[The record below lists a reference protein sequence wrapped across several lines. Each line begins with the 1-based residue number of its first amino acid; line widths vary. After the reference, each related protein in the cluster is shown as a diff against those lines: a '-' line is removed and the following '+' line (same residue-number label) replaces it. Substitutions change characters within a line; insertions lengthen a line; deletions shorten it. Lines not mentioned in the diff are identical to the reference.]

1 MLKYYFQLFRIPN
14 IFTVPPDILAGYL
27 VTTINNLIIIDY
39 YNILLLI
46 FSSIFLYVGGMITND
61 LFDINIDKIER
72 PSRPVASGKI
82 KVSSTVLLAILF
94 FGSGIL
100 LASFLNI
107 TSTTISILLVI
118 MILSYNIRLKNGLSR
133 PFVMG
138 GIRILNII
146 YGSTSNYDFFKNLHY
161 NIEPNF
167 INPSLIN
174 LIILTSAIFIHIF
187 TLTWLSKREVDKENK
202 QFDKSLDLKKIYT
215 TYLFF
220 FIIIL
225 VLGLVFLPN
234 KYFYLEFFIAFLLSI
249 TIIFHR
255 QIIKKKYDY
264 LDIRFIV
271 KNMIILLILLDSSF
285 VAGSSGLYMG
295 LLSLSMLIPCLF
307 VGRKVYMT

>member
-1 MLKYYFQLFRIPN
+1 
-14 IFTVPPDILAGYL
+14 
-27 VTTINNLIIIDY
+27 
-39 YNILLLI
+39 
-46 FSSIFLYVGGMITND
+46 MITND

-82 KVSSTVLLAILF
+82 KVSSTVFLAILF

-100 LASFLNI
+100 LASFLSL
-107 TSTTISILLVI
+107 TSTTISILLVM

-133 PFVMG
+133 PFLMG
-138 GIRILNII
+138 GIRALNII

-167 INPSLIN
+167 INASLIN

-249 TIIFHR
+249 TIIFHNK
-255 QIIKKKYDY
+255 IIKKKY
-264 LDIRFIV
+264 R
-271 KNMIILLILLDSSF
+271 
-285 VAGSSGLYMG
+285 
-295 LLSLSMLIPCLF
+295 LF
-307 VGRKVYMT
+307 GYTIYS